1 MWREFKDTLRNLSA
15 RDGAIALVLRGLR
28 SLARRGRGC
37 LQVLT
42 DLWFVAT
49 CGRSDL
55 PKFNEH
61 LNRLECRLGRTRLR
75 SYPPIVGFALSNYCN
90 QRCRFCALDMKHVER
105 RVLLPA
111 GSFERIK
118 WLRFVREIWLSGAAG
133 DSLVHPEFA
142 GIVAA
147 VRRVAPKSR
156 LMLCTNGLALK
167 GPNLE
172 ATDEL
177 DYINVSANAASE
189 ATYAALIKGGS
200 FRQLMANLEGLARRK
215 RPSAA
220 VHLSMVLA
228 RSAVDDVEPMI
239 DLAARLRFDA
249 VEVYRYFPIPPGDGA
264 LPLSESTNEEP
275 EIWERV
281 RGLAAYARQRGV
293 GYLVAGEPLAP
304 CRSFNT
310 VIQYRGIRG
319 CHAPWSNGHI
329 SIGPSG
335 QTAFSVC
342 CSGVSLNL
350 CVGDSAYADFRR
362 VWNSQRMQE
371 VRRTVNRPDDQQ
383 NDMCWL
389 CRRFE
394 RADFGSKR
402 ELREL
407 ANRVRPEIRFTDSD
421 DPIAFATETVG

>member
-1 MWREFKDTLRNLSA
+1 MDSRLKAWLDRAAPVLRPARRAAWAACDTLRSIAGLSLGSF
-15 RDGAIALVLRGLR
+15 RY
-28 SLARRGRGC
+28 
-37 LQVLT
+37 LQ
-42 DLWFVAT
+42 DP
-49 CGRSDL
+49 
-55 PKFNEH
+55 PKWNEA
-61 LNRLECRLGRTRLR
+61 LNRLERRFGRARLW
-75 SYPPIVGFALSNYCN
+75 SYPPVVGFALSNYCN
-90 QRCRFCALDMKHVER
+90 QRCRFCSLDLKNVQR

-111 GSFERIK
+111 GSFARMK

-142 GIVAA
+142 RIVAA

-156 LMLCTNGLALK
+156 LMLSTNGLALK
-167 GPNLE
+167 GANLE
-172 ATDEL
+172 AAGEL
-177 DYINVSANAASE
+177 DYINVSTNAATE

-228 RSAVDDVEPMI
+228 RSAVDDVRPMI
-239 DLAARLRFDA
+239 ELAARFRFDA
-249 VEVYRYFPIPPGDGA
+249 VEVYRYFPIPPEDGA
-264 LPLSESTNEEP
+264 LPLSEAVNDEP
-275 EIWERV
+275 AIWDRV
-281 RGLAAYARQRGV
+281 RGLAGYARARGV
-293 GYLVAGEPLAP
+293 GYLVAGEQLAP

-310 VIQYRGIRG
+310 LVQYRGIRG

-335 QTAFSVC
+335 ETAFSVC

-350 CVGDSAYADFRR
+350 SVGDSAYVDFRR
-362 VWNSQRMQE
+362 AWNCRRMQE
-371 VRRTVNRPDDQQ
+371 VRRTVNRPDDRQ

-389 CRRFE
+389 CRRLE
-394 RADFGSKR
+394 RANFGSKR

-407 ANRVRPEIRFTDSD
+407 ASRVRPDIRFTEGD
-421 DPIAFATETVG
+421 DPIAFATEKVA